1 MAKQSRV
8 CPWWLGYLLASPIR
22 RVFQNPDEILSPYVR
37 PGMTVLEPGPGMG
50 FFTVP
55 IARMV
60 GENGCV
66 HVLDVQKEML
76 DGLERRAKKAGLS
89 SRINPRLVKPDSM
102 DIADLTGKI
111 DLVCAFA
118 LVHEMPSSDRFFS
131 EASAAL
137 RPHGILLLAEPA
149 GHVSSAEFETE
160 LEAANRH
167 GLRLLSRPTVRRS
180 RAAVLKKTWNIS
192 VHCNPVATLPIP

>member
-1 MAKQSRV
+1 MAKQPHV
-8 CPWWLGYLLASPIR
+8 CPWWIGYLLASPLR
-22 RVFQNPDEILSPYVR
+22 RILQNPDKILAPYVR

-50 FFTVP
+50 FFTIP

-60 GENGCV
+60 GANGCV
-66 HVLDVQKEML
+66 HVLDVQEEML
-76 DGLERRAKKAGLS
+76 SGLERRAKKAGVS
-89 SRINPRLVKPDSM
+89 SRIHARLVQPDSM
-102 DIADLTGKI
+102 DITDLIGKV

-137 RPHGILLLAEPA
+137 RPDGLLLLAEPA
-149 GHVSSAEFETE
+149 GHVSSAEFEAE
-160 LEAANRH
+160 LEVANRH

-180 RAAVLKKTWNIS
+180 QAAVLKK
-192 VHCNPVATLPIP
+192 A